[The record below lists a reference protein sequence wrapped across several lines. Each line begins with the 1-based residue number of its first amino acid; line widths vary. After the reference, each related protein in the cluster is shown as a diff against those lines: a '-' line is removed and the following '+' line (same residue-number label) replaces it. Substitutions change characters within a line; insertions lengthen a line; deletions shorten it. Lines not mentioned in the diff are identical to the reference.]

1 MYFYRRRS
9 HSSTTAASSGAAPG
23 ARRKPAGAQLTV
35 ALQALG
41 GDFVVADLETTGL
54 STSTC
59 EILEFA
65 AVRVRADGAIEREFS
80 QVVKTQARIP
90 PFIAQLTGITQAE
103 VERDGVPLRQAYSA
117 FLEFLEDR
125 PVFFHNASFDKRFL
139 NAAAVHTGMPLGNLT
154 HCTLALARQAW
165 PELPTHKL
173 GDLARHL
180 GAAQPTHRALA
191 DVRTTVAVALA
202 ARARLNGA

>member
-9 HSSTTAASSGAAPG
+9 HSSIPAASSGAASG
-23 ARRKPAGAQLTV
+23 VRRKPAGTQLTV

-80 QVVKTQARIP
+80 QVVKTQARVP
-90 PFIAQLTGITQAE
+90 SFIAQLTGITQAE

-117 FLEFLEDR
+117 FFGISGG
-125 PVFFHNASFDKRFL
+125 PAGVFS
-139 NAAAVHTGMPLGNLT
+139 
-154 HCTLALARQAW
+154 Q
-165 PELPTHKL
+165 
-173 GDLARHL
+173 
-180 GAAQPTHRALA
+180 
-191 DVRTTVAVALA
+191 
-202 ARARLNGA
+202 RLFR